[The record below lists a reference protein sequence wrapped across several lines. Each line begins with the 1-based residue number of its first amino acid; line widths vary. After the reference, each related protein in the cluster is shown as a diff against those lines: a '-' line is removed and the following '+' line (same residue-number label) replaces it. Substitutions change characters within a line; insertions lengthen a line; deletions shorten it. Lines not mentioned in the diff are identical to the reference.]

1 MGGAP
6 PAFQQNDKRFS
17 DHIIHIFIKTE
28 KE

>member
-6 PAFQQNDKRFS
+6 PAVQQNDKHFFY
-17 DHIIHIFIKTE
+17 HIIHIFIKTE